1 LKSEARVAIS
11 AQVVDTSVDP
21 LDERRHRRRAL
32 LRIGFPIAGVV
43 LLIAAVLAIALY
55 SERANRRD
63 ALALSQDLLSTL
75 DDRIALA
82 VSSYLDPATRAVAVA
97 RDVVME
103 GSIMAR
109 LPTIETVSASLLRET
124 PQIAI
129 LSFADEDGNYVMVRR
144 GAAGGIDTKVI
155 ENEPGPRRVTWI
167 RRNANGDE
175 TGREEDPSDAFD
187 PRTRPWFTG
196 AAETEGVFWT
206 GVYVFFTD
214 QKPGLTASTR
224 YRGPDGRLHVLGA
237 DITLEDLSRFLASL
251 EIGATGRAIIMDG
264 SGKAIATPKGS
275 DVVRKDATGEFI
287 TADIHELGDP
297 ALTAAYDRFRI
308 EGYGRRVIDAD
319 GRRYISAATALST
332 AGRDWSVLLVVPED
346 EFVGFVASN
355 NRNALLMSAAVIAI
369 AALLAA
375 LLVRQGLRADRTA
388 RQLLDRQ
395 RAIDRQSGAFATLAA
410 DADLFDPAH
419 NEAPRALTETL
430 AEVARARRSSIWRLT
445 EAGRVMRCE
454 DSFERES
461 GGHVDGLEL
470 HKGELPQLF
479 SHLLGG
485 EELDVA
491 DATADRRTAELERV
505 VMRPLGT
512 RSLFVVPVKR
522 GDRVVGAVAL
532 EDAPGTAGARDFVRA
547 VAHMVAL
554 RMAEAPTESPAGVR
568 VPSEAAAAPPAE
580 TKRSYTAELASRG
593 IDPATIEGDVFSN
606 VAVMVVH
613 LVDPVALSIRLAS
626 GESSISD
633 QIACTLQQIA
643 RKRDVPYLKIVGQ
656 EIIGAAG
663 FDAPDGAAALLIAD
677 VALAIRD
684 HCLELFEDSD
694 QRQEFRI
701 GIDCGPAI
709 GTDVGSSPR
718 LFNLWGEA
726 VRSAGHMAST
736 GLPGTVQVT
745 EAAYD
750 RLRHDFLFR
759 PRGAFYL
766 PQVGEARTFI
776 LAGRR

>member
-1 LKSEARVAIS
+1 VAIN

-21 LDERRHRRRAL
+21 LDDRRRRRRAL

-43 LLIAAVLAIALY
+43 LLIAAILAIAVY

-97 RDVVME
+97 RDVIKE
-103 GSIMAR
+103 GSILAR
-109 LPTIETVSASLLRET
+109 LPTIETVGASLLREM

-144 GAAGGIDTKVI
+144 GDAGGTDVKVI
-155 ENEPGPRRVTWI
+155 ENEPGPRRVTWVH
-167 RRNANGDE
+167 RNANGDE
-175 TGREEDPSDAFD
+175 IGREEDPGDTYD

-196 AAETEGVFWT
+196 AAETDGVFWT

-237 DITLEDLSRFLASL
+237 DITLEDLSQFLASL
-251 EIGATGRAIIMDG
+251 KIGATGRAIIMDG
-264 SGKAIATPKGS
+264 SGKAVATPRGD
-275 DVVRKDATGEFI
+275 DVVRKNATGEFI
-287 TADIHELGDP
+287 TANIHELGDP

-308 EGYGRRVIDAD
+308 QGHGRRVIEAE
-319 GRRYISAATALST
+319 GRRYISAATALAT

-346 EFVGFVASN
+346 EFIGFVASN
-355 NRNALLMSAAVIAI
+355 NRNALLMSAAVIVI

-388 RQLLDRQ
+388 RLLLDRQ

-410 DADLFDPAH
+410 DADLFDPAR
-419 NEAPRALTETL
+419 NEPPRALTETL
-430 AEVARARRSSIWRLT
+430 AEVTRARRTSVWRLT
-445 EAGRVMRCE
+445 EGGRVLRCE

-461 GGHVDGLEL
+461 AGHVEGLEL
-470 HKGELPQLF
+470 HRDELPHLF

-485 EELDVA
+485 EALDVA
-491 DATADRRTAELERV
+491 DAAGDRRTAELERV

-522 GDRVVGAVAL
+522 ADRVVGAVAL
-532 EDAPGTAGARDFVRA
+532 EDAPGMTGTRDFVRA
-547 VAHMVAL
+547 VANMVAL
-554 RMAEAPTESPAGVR
+554 RMADAATQSPAGKQA
-568 VPSEAAAAPPAE
+568 PSKAPATARQE

-593 IDPATIEGDVFSN
+593 IDPATIEGDVYHN

-613 LVDPVALSIRLAS
+613 LVDPVALSIRPAS
-626 GESSISD
+626 DQSSLSD

-663 FDAPDGAAALLIAD
+663 FNTPDGAAALLIAD

-694 QRQEFRI
+694 RRQEFRI

-709 GTDVGSSPR
+709 GSDVGSDPR

-726 VRSAGHMAST
+726 VRSASHMALT

-750 RLRHDFLFR
+750 RLRHDFMFR

>member
-1 LKSEARVAIS
+1 VAVGS
-11 AQVVDTSVDP
+11 QVIDTSVDP
-21 LDERRHRRRAL
+21 LDEQRRRRRAL

-43 LLIAAVLAIALY
+43 LLIAAILAIALY

-82 VSSYLDPATRAVAVA
+82 VSSYLGPATRFVAVA
-97 RDVVME
+97 RDVVNE
-103 GSIMAR
+103 GSVISR
-109 LPTIETVSASLLRET
+109 LPMIKTVGASLLRQT

-129 LSFADEDGNYVMVRR
+129 LSFADEVGNYVMVRR
-144 GAAGGIDTKVI
+144 GAAGGTDFKVI
-155 ENEPGPRRVTWI
+155 ENDPGPRRVTWI
-167 RRNANGDE
+167 HHNAAGE
-175 TGREEDPSDAFD
+175 EIGREQDPSDDYD
-187 PRTRPWFTG
+187 PRTRPWFIG
-196 AAETEGVFWT
+196 AAETDGVFWT

-214 QKPGLTASTR
+214 QKPGLTASVS
-224 YRGPDGRLHVLGA
+224 YRGSDGGLQVLGA
-237 DITLEDLSRFLASL
+237 DIELEDLSHFLASL
-251 EIGATGRAIIMDG
+251 KIGRTGRAVIIDG
-264 SGKAIATPKGS
+264 VGKLIATPKGS
-275 DVVRKDATGEFI
+275 DVVRKDATGAFI

-308 EGYGRRVIDAD
+308 EGHGRRVIQVGD
-319 GRRYISAATALST
+319 RRYISAATALPGT
-332 AGRDWSVLLVVPED
+332 GRDWSVLLVVPED

-355 NRNALLMSAAVIAI
+355 NRNALLMSAVVIVIAG
-369 AALLAA
+369 LLAA

-388 RQLLDRQ
+388 RLLLDRQ

-419 NEAPRALTETL
+419 NEPPRALTETL
-430 AEVARARRSSIWRLT
+430 AGVTGARRASVWRLT
-445 EAGRVMRCE
+445 EGGRLLRCE

-461 GGHVDGLEL
+461 GGHIDGLEL
-470 HKGELPQLF
+470 HQVELPHLF

-485 EELDVA
+485 DELDVA
-491 DATADRRTAELERV
+491 DAATDRRTAELERV

-512 RSLFVVPVKR
+512 RSLLAIPVRR
-522 GDRVVGAVAL
+522 GDHIVGAVWL

-547 VAHMVAL
+547 VANMVAL
-554 RMAEAPTESPAGVR
+554 RMADATTEPKERERTSTDR
-568 VPSEAAAAPPAE
+568 AATAAPEA
-580 TKRSYTAELASRG
+580 KRSYTAELASRG
-593 IDPATIEGDVFSN
+593 IDPATIEGDVYPN
-606 VAVMVVH
+606 VAVVVVH
-613 LVDPVALSIRLAS
+613 LVDPVALSVRLAS
-626 GESSISD
+626 GENSISD

-656 EIIGAAG
+656 EIVGAAG
-663 FDAPDGAAALLIAD
+663 FNAPDGAAALLIAD

-694 QRQEFRI
+694 HRQEFRI

-709 GTDVGSSPR
+709 GGEVGNNPR

-726 VRSAGHMAST
+726 VRSASHMALT

-745 EAAYD
+745 EAAYE
-750 RLRHDFLFR
+750 RLRQDFLFR

-766 PQVGEARTFI
+766 PQIGEARTFI

>member
-1 LKSEARVAIS
+1 VAVS

-21 LDERRHRRRAL
+21 LDERRRRRRAL
-32 LRIGFPIAGVV
+32 LRVGFPIAGVV
-43 LLIAAVLAIALY
+43 LLIVAILAIALY

-82 VSSYLDPATRAVAVA
+82 VSSYLDPATHAIAVA
-97 RDVVME
+97 RDVVKE
-103 GSIMAR
+103 GSIR
-109 LPTIETVSASLLRET
+109 TQLPMIETVGASLLREM
-124 PQIAI
+124 PQLAI

-144 GAAGGIDTKVI
+144 AAAGGTGIKLI
-155 ENEPGPRRVTWI
+155 ETAPGPRRVTWI
-167 RRNANGDE
+167 HRNAEGDE
-175 TGREEDPSDAFD
+175 TGREEDPGDTFD

-196 AAETEGVFWT
+196 AAETDGVFWT

-214 QKPGLTASTR
+214 QRPGLTASTR
-224 YRGPDGRLHVLGA
+224 YRGPDGRLYVLGA
-237 DITLEDLSRFLASL
+237 DIRLEDLSRFLASL
-251 EIGATGRAIIMDG
+251 EIGRTGRAIIIDG
-264 SGKAIATPKGS
+264 SGKAIATPKGD
-275 DVVRKDATGEFI
+275 DVVRKDASGAFT
-287 TADIHELGDP
+287 TAAIHDLGDP
-297 ALTAAYDRFRI
+297 ALTAAYDRFRV
-308 EGYGRRVIDAD
+308 EGHGRRVIEVA
-319 GRRYISAATALST
+319 GRRYISAATALTT

-355 NRNALLMSAAVIAI
+355 NRNALLMSAIVIVI

-395 RAIDRQSGAFATLAA
+395 RAIDRQSGAFASLAA
-410 DADLFDPAH
+410 DADLFDPTQ
-419 NEAPRALTETL
+419 NKPPRALTETL
-430 AEVARARRSSIWRLT
+430 AGVTDARRTSLWRVT
-445 EAGRVMRCE
+445 EGGRVLRCE
-454 DSFERES
+454 DSFERDS

-470 HKGELPQLF
+470 HRDELPHLF
-479 SHLLGG
+479 SHLLQG

-491 DATADRRTAELERV
+491 DAAADRRTSELERV

-512 RSLFVVPVKR
+512 RSVFAAPVRR
-522 GDRVVGAVAL
+522 GERVVGAVAL
-532 EDAPGTAGARDFVRA
+532 EDAPNTVGARDFVRA
-547 VAHMVAL
+547 AANMVAL
-554 RMAEAPTESPAGVR
+554 RMADT
-568 VPSEAAAAPPAE
+568 AAAPSRKTPTRSEVPAARQE
-580 TKRSYTAELASRG
+580 AKRSYTAELASRG
-593 IDPATIEGDVFSN
+593 IDPATIEGDLYPS

-626 GESSISD
+626 DESSISD

-643 RKRDVPYLKIVGQ
+643 RKRDIPYLKIVGQ

-663 FDAPDGAAALLIAD
+663 FSAPDGAAARLIAD

-694 QRQEFRI
+694 HRQEFRI
-701 GIDCGPAI
+701 GLDCGPAI
-709 GTDVGSSPR
+709 GSEVGREPR

-726 VRSAGHMAST
+726 VRSASHMALT

-745 EAAYD
+745 EAAFE

>member
-1 LKSEARVAIS
+1 VAIS
-11 AQVVDTSVDP
+11 AQVVDTSVDL
-21 LDERRHRRRAL
+21 LDERRRRRRAL

-43 LLIAAVLAIALY
+43 LLILAILAIALY

-75 DDRIALA
+75 DDRVALA
-82 VSSYLDPATRAVAVA
+82 VSSYLEPATRAVAVA
-97 RDVVME
+97 RDLVKE
-103 GSIMAR
+103 GSIRTR
-109 LPTIETVSASLLRET
+109 LPMIETVGASLLREMS
-124 PQIAI
+124 QIVI

-144 GAAGGIDTKVI
+144 GAAGGTDVKVI

-167 RRNANGDE
+167 HRNADGRV
-175 TGREEDPSDAFD
+175 TGREEDPRDAYD

-224 YRGPDGRLHVLGA
+224 YRGPDGRLQVLGA
-237 DITLEDLSRFLASL
+237 DITLEDLSRFLSSL

-264 SGKAIATPKGS
+264 SGKAIATPKGD
-275 DVVRKDATGEFI
+275 DVVRKDATGEF
-287 TADIHELGDP
+287 TTVDIHELNDP
-297 ALTAAYDRFRI
+297 ALTTAYDRFRV
-308 EGYGRRVIDAD
+308 EGHGRRVVEVA
-319 GRRYISAATALST
+319 GRRYISAATALPT

-346 EFVGFVASN
+346 ELVGFVASN
-355 NRNALLMSAAVIAI
+355 NRNALLMSAAVVAI
-369 AALLAA
+369 AALLAG
-375 LLVRQGLRADRTA
+375 LLVRQGLRGDRTA

-395 RAIDRQSGAFATLAA
+395 RAINRQSGAFATLADNA
-410 DADLFDPAH
+410 VLFDPATH
-419 NEAPRALTETL
+419 EPPRALTETL
-430 AEVARARRSSIWRLT
+430 AEVTGARRTSIWRVT
-445 EAGRVMRCE
+445 EGERTLRCE

-470 HKGELPQLF
+470 HKTELPHLF
-479 SHLLGG
+479 GHLLRG
-485 EELDVA
+485 EDLDVA
-491 DATADRRTAELERV
+491 DAAADRRTAELERM
-505 VMRPLGT
+505 VMRPLGA

-522 GDRVVGAVAL
+522 GNRVVGAVAL
-532 EDAPGTAGARDFVRA
+532 EDAAGTTAARDFVRA

-554 RMAEAPTESPAGVR
+554 RMADAPTEAPAGIR
-568 VPSEAAAAPPAE
+568 GPSEAAPAPISE
-580 TKRSYTAELASRG
+580 SKRSYTAELASRG
-593 IDPATIEGDVFSN
+593 IDPATIEGDVFQN

-613 LVDPVALSIRLAS
+613 LVDPVALGMRAVS
-626 GESSISD
+626 GENSISD

-663 FDAPDGAAALLIAD
+663 FNTPDETAALLIAD

-694 QRQEFRI
+694 HRQEFRI

-709 GTDVGSSPR
+709 GSEVGSEPR

-726 VRSAGHMAST
+726 VRSATHMALT

-745 EAAYD
+745 EAAYE
-750 RLRHDFLFR
+750 RLRREFLFR

>member
-1 LKSEARVAIS
+1 VAIS

-21 LDERRHRRRAL
+21 LDERRRRRRAL

-43 LLIAAVLAIALY
+43 LLIAAILAIALY

-109 LPTIETVSASLLRET
+109 LPTIETVGASLLRET

-144 GAAGGIDTKVI
+144 GAAGGTDTKVI
-155 ENEPGPRRVTWI
+155 ESQPGPRRVTWI
-167 RRNANGDE
+167 HRNANGDE
-175 TGREEDPSDAFD
+175 TGRDEDPRDAFD

-237 DITLEDLSRFLASL
+237 DITLEDLSSFLSSL
-251 EIGATGRAIIMDG
+251 DIGATGRALIMDRA
-264 SGKAIATPKGS
+264 GKVIATPKGS
-275 DVVRKDATGEFI
+275 DVVRKDATGAFT

-308 EGYGRRVIDAD
+308 EGHGRRVIQVE
-319 GRRYISAATALST
+319 GRRYISAATALPT

-355 NRNALLMSAAVIAI
+355 NRNALLMSAAVIVI

-388 RQLLDRQ
+388 RLLIDRQ
-395 RAIDRQSGAFATLAA
+395 RAIDRQSGAFATLA
-410 DADLFDPAH
+410 DNADLFDPAR

-430 AEVARARRSSIWRLT
+430 AEVTRARRTSIWRLT
-445 EAGRVMRCE
+445 EGGRTLSCE

-470 HKGELPQLF
+470 HRAELPHLF
-479 SHLLGG
+479 NHLLGG
-485 EELDVA
+485 EELNVA
-491 DATADRRTAELERV
+491 DATTDRRTAELERV

-512 RSLFVVPVKR
+512 RSLFVEPVKR
-522 GDRVVGAVAL
+522 GTRVVGAVAL
-532 EDAPGTAGARDFVRA
+532 EDAPGTTGARDFVRA

-554 RMAEAPTESPAGVR
+554 RMAEAPTEPPAGIR
-568 VPSEAAAAPPAE
+568 APSEAAAAPPPEA
-580 TKRSYTAELASRG
+580 KRSYTAELASRG
-593 IDPATIEGDVFSN
+593 IDPATIEGDVFQN

-613 LVDPVALSIRLAS
+613 LVDPVALSIRGAS

-694 QRQEFRI
+694 HRQEFRI
-701 GIDCGPAI
+701 GIDWGPAI
-709 GTDVGSSPR
+709 GGEVGSEPR

-726 VRSAGHMAST
+726 VRSASHMALT

-745 EAAYD
+745 EAAYE

>member
-1 LKSEARVAIS
+1 VAVS
-11 AQVVDTSVDP
+11 AQVVDTSVDL
-21 LDERRHRRRAL
+21 LDERRRRRRAL

-43 LLIAAVLAIALY
+43 LLILAILAIALY

-97 RDVVME
+97 RDVVKE
-103 GSIMAR
+103 GSIRTR
-109 LPTIETVSASLLRET
+109 LPMIETVGASLLRET

-129 LSFADEDGNYVMVRR
+129 LSFADEGGNYVMVRR
-144 GAAGGIDTKVI
+144 GAAGGTDVKVI
-155 ENEPGPRRVTWI
+155 ENEPGPRGVTWI
-167 RRNANGDE
+167 HRNADGDE
-175 TGREEDPSDAFD
+175 IGREEDPRDAFD
-187 PRTRPWFTG
+187 PRTRPWFIG

-237 DITLEDLSRFLASL
+237 DITLEDLSRFLSSL
-251 EIGATGRAIIMDG
+251 EIGVTGRAIIMDG
-264 SGKAIATPKGS
+264 SGKAVATPKGN

-308 EGYGRRVIDAD
+308 EGHGRRVIEAE
-319 GRRYISAATALST
+319 GRRYISAATALAT

-388 RQLLDRQ
+388 RQLLDRE
-395 RAIDRQSGAFATLAA
+395 RAIDRQSGAFATLA
-410 DADLFDPAH
+410 DNADLFDPARH
-419 NEAPRALTETL
+419 EPPRALTETL
-430 AEVARARRSSIWRLT
+430 AEVTGARRSSVWRLT
-445 EAGRVMRCE
+445 EGGRTLSCE
-454 DSFERES
+454 DSFERDS

-470 HKGELPQLF
+470 HKSELPHLF
-479 SHLLGG
+479 RHLLGG
-485 EELDVA
+485 EDLDVA
-491 DATADRRTAELERV
+491 DAAADRRTAELERV

-532 EDAPGTAGARDFVRA
+532 EDAPGTASARDFVRA

-554 RMAEAPTESPAGVR
+554 RMAEAPTEAPASIRAAG
-568 VPSEAAAAPPAE
+568 EAAAAPTPE
-580 TKRSYTAELASRG
+580 SKRSYTAELANRG
-593 IDPATIEGDVFSN
+593 IDPATIEGDVFPN

-613 LVDPVALSIRLAS
+613 LVDPVALSVRLAS
-626 GESSISD
+626 SESSISD

-643 RKRDVPYLKIVGQ
+643 RKRNVPYLKIVGQ
-656 EIIGAAG
+656 DIVGAAG
-663 FDAPDGAAALLIAD
+663 FDAPDGPAALLLAD

-694 QRQEFRI
+694 HQQEFRI

-709 GTDVGSSPR
+709 GGDIGSEPR

-745 EAAYD
+745 EAAYE

>member
-1 LKSEARVAIS
+1 VAVGS
-11 AQVVDTSVDP
+11 QVIDTSVDP
-21 LDERRHRRRAL
+21 LDERRRRRRAL

-43 LLIAAVLAIALY
+43 LLIAAIIAIALY

-82 VSSYLDPATRAVAVA
+82 VSAYLSSATRFVAVG
-97 RDVVME
+97 RDVVKE
-103 GSIMAR
+103 GSIMSR
-109 LPTIETVSASLLRET
+109 LPMIKTVGPSLLRQA

-129 LSFADEDGNYVMVRR
+129 LSFANEDGNYVMVRR
-144 GAAGGIDTKVI
+144 GTEGGTDFKVI

-167 RRNANGDE
+167 HHNAAGE
-175 TGREEDPSDAFD
+175 EIGREEDPSDDYD
-187 PRTRPWFTG
+187 PRTRPWFIG
-196 AAETEGVFWT
+196 AAETDGVFWT

-214 QKPGLTASTR
+214 QKPGLTASVS
-224 YRGPDGRLHVLGA
+224 YRGPDGRLQILGA
-237 DITLEDLSRFLASL
+237 DIALEDLSRFLSSL
-251 EIGATGRAIIMDG
+251 KIGRTGRAIIMDG
-264 SGKAIATPKGS
+264 AGRLIATPKGS
-275 DVVRKDATGEFI
+275 DVVRKDATGAFI
-287 TADIHELGDP
+287 TAEIHELGDP

-308 EGYGRRVIDAD
+308 EGHGRRVVQVGD
-319 GRRYISAATALST
+319 RRYISAATALPT

-355 NRNALLMSAAVIAI
+355 NRNALLMSAIVIVIAG
-369 AALLAA
+369 LLAA

-388 RQLLDRQ
+388 RLLLDRQ

-410 DADLFDPAH
+410 DADLFDPAR

-430 AEVARARRSSIWRLT
+430 AGVTGARRASVWRLT
-445 EAGRVMRCE
+445 EGGRVLRCE
-454 DSFERES
+454 DTFERET
-461 GGHVDGLEL
+461 GGHIDGLEL
-470 HKGELPQLF
+470 HEVELPHLF

-491 DATADRRTAELERV
+491 DAATDRRTAELERV

-512 RSLFVVPVKR
+512 RSLLAIPVRR
-522 GDRVVGAVAL
+522 GDHVAGAVWL

-547 VAHMVAL
+547 VANMVAL
-554 RMAEAPTESPAGVR
+554 RMAEATTEPKARKRTSTDQAVTATP
-568 VPSEAAAAPPAE
+568 EA
-580 TKRSYTAELASRG
+580 KRSYTAELASRG
-593 IDPATIEGDVFSN
+593 IDPATIEGDVYPD
-606 VAVMVVH
+606 VAVVVVH
-613 LVDPVALSIRLAS
+613 LVDPVALSVRLAS
-626 GESSISD
+626 GENSISD

-643 RKRDVPYLKIVGQ
+643 QKRDVPYLKIVGQ

-663 FDAPDGAAALLIAD
+663 FTAPDGAAALLIAD

-694 QRQEFRI
+694 RRQEFRI

-709 GTDVGSSPR
+709 GGEVGNNPR
-718 LFNLWGEA
+718 LFNLWGES
-726 VRSAGHMAST
+726 VRSASHMALT

-745 EAAYD
+745 EAAYE

-766 PQVGEARTFI
+766 PNVGEARTFI
-776 LAGRR
+776 LAGRK

>member
-1 LKSEARVAIS
+1 VAIS

-21 LDERRHRRRAL
+21 LDERRRRRRAL
-32 LRIGFPIAGVV
+32 LRIGFPIAGVG
-43 LLIAAVLAIALY
+43 LLILAILAIAVY

-63 ALALSQDLLSTL
+63 ALALSEDLLSTL

-103 GSIMAR
+103 GSIRAR
-109 LPTIETVSASLLRET
+109 LPMIETVGASLLRET

-144 GAAGGIDTKVI
+144 GTAGGTDTKVI

-167 RRNANGDE
+167 HRNADGRE
-175 TGREEDPSDAFD
+175 IGREEDPSDTFD

-237 DITLEDLSRFLASL
+237 DITIENLSRFLSSL

-264 SGKAIATPKGS
+264 AGKAIATPKG
-275 DVVRKDATGEFI
+275 DDIVRKDAAGGFI
-287 TADIHELGDP
+287 TADIHELNDP

-308 EGYGRRVIDAD
+308 EGHGRRVVEVN
-319 GRRYISAATALST
+319 GRRYITAATALPT
-332 AGRDWSVLLVVPED
+332 AGRDWSVLLVVPEE

-355 NRNALLMSAAVIAI
+355 NRNALLMSAAVIGI
-369 AALLAA
+369 AALLAG

-395 RAIDRQSGAFATLAA
+395 RAIDRQSGAFATLA
-410 DADLFDPAH
+410 DNADLFDPARH
-419 NEAPRALTETL
+419 EPPRALTETL
-430 AEVARARRSSIWRLT
+430 AEVTGARRTSIWRLT
-445 EAGRVMRCE
+445 EGGRTLTCE

-470 HKGELPQLF
+470 HKTELPHLF
-479 SHLLGG
+479 GNLLRG
-485 EELDVA
+485 EDLDVP
-491 DATADRRTAELERV
+491 DAAADRRTAELERV

-512 RSLFVVPVKR
+512 RSLFAVPVKR
-522 GDRVVGAVAL
+522 GEHVVGAVAL

-554 RMAEAPTESPAGVR
+554 RMAEAPTEAPAGIR
-568 VPSEAAAAPPAE
+568 APSEAAAAPTPE
-580 TKRSYTAELASRG
+580 SKRSYTAELASRG
-593 IDPATIEGDVFSN
+593 IDPTEIEGDIFQN

-613 LVDPVALSIRLAS
+613 LVDPVALSVRLAA

-656 EIIGAAG
+656 EIVGAAG
-663 FDAPDGAAALLIAD
+663 FDTTDGPAALLIAD

-684 HCLELFEDSD
+684 HCLELFEDSAH
-694 QRQEFRI
+694 QQEFRI

-709 GTDVGSSPR
+709 GGDIGQEPR

-726 VRSAGHMAST
+726 VRTAAHMAST
-736 GLPGTVQVT
+736 GLPGTVQVS
-745 EAAYD
+745 EAAYE